1 MELPVVSVT
10 KENGVETLMKLR
22 AKFPRDKVLY
32 RALSMPGS
40 FKKPVQLEKIAYR
53 NQIKSDPMWSRKKT
67 VKAIAPVAF
76 YVDARDI
83 EDRLD
88 KVIGPNNWQTRN
100 EIFADGAICHLGIKI
115 NGEWIWKCDGSE
127 RTQIE
132 GFKGAIS
139 KAMVRVASSWGIGR
153 YFYDIKL
160 NFPVH
165 NPSED
170 GKGWYFDN
178 KYDGKTWVEPQSIIP
193 DEFLP

>member
-1 MELPVVSVT
+1 MELPVISING
-10 KENGVETLMKLR
+10 ENGMNRLISLR
-22 AKFPRDKVLY
+22 AKFPREKVQY

-40 FKKPVQLEKIAYR
+40 FKKPTKLEEIGYR
-53 NQIKSDPMWSRKKT
+53 NQPKSDPMWSKVKG

-88 KVIGPNNWQTRN
+88 RTVGPHNWDTKA
-100 EIFADGAICHLGIKI
+100 EVFADGALVHLGIFI
-115 NGEWIWKCDGSE
+115 DGRMVWKCDGSE
-127 RTQIE
+127 RTTIE

-153 YFYDIKL
+153 YFYDLKL

-165 NPSED
+165 NPSGD

-178 KYDGKTWVEPQSIIP
+178 KYDGKNWVEPQSIIP